1 MAAWLSQRDWGLQA
15 ICMQPAAAQE
25 ADPSFLRVQTTVA
38 AYVLDKFGY
47 KYSYRGWCVLIL
59 VGFVFIMR
67 FGAVMATTRFSFNKR

>member
-1 MAAWLSQRDWGLQA
+1 L
-15 ICMQPAAAQE
+15 
-25 ADPSFLRVQTTVA
+25 QTTVA

-67 FGAVMATTRFSFNKR
+67 FGAVMATTRLSFSKR